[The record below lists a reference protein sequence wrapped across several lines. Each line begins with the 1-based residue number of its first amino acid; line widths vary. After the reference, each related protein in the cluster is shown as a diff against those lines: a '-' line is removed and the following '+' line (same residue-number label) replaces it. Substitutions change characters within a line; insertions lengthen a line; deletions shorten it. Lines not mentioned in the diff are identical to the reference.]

1 MISTTEGFDEEF
13 FFCFREFVQATKR
26 GEITGDGGYR
36 KAREGN
42 ERQPRIAG
50 PFAREQD
57 DGADATDED
66 LNAEGGPDGDA
77 GVALTAHF
85 SNFHFFRKAER
96 GPIRDGELPTDGKES
111 GGQG

>member
-13 FFCFREFVQATKR
+13 LFRFREFVQATK
-26 GEITGDGGYR
+26 GSKITSDGGDR

-50 PFAREQD
+50 PFSGKQD
-57 DGADATDED
+57 DRANPTDED
-66 LNAEGGPDGDA
+66 LDAKGGPDSDTGI
-77 GVALTAHF
+77 ALTAHF
-85 SNFHFFRKAER
+85 SNFHFLRKAER
-96 GPIRDGELPTDGKES
+96 GPIRDGELPTDGKDP